1 MAVKGTIAKDKVTK
15 IIADAFGD
23 NYIGEFDKKLY
34 VWADDGSGKIQV
46 SIALTCPK
54 VYRGVEET
62 TSPEMSFDDDDTPAA
77 ETASGYK
84 PADITKEEQDTLAD
98 LMAKLGL

>member
-1 MAVKGTIAKDKVTK
+1 MATKGTIAKEKVTK
-15 IIADAFGD
+15 IIADAFGAD
-23 NYIGEFDKKLY
+23 YVGEFDKKLY
-34 VWADDGSGKIQV
+34 VWADDGTGKIQV

-62 TSPEMSFDDDDTPAA
+62 TAPEMNFDDDEGLAA
-77 ETASGYK
+77 KKEDGFK

>member
-1 MAVKGTIAKDKVTK
+1 MAKGALAKENVKNTIKCALGANFV
-15 IIADAFGD
+15 
-23 NYIGEFDKKLY
+23 GEYDGKLY
-34 VWADDGSGKIQV
+34 TWADDGGNRIQV

-62 TSPEMSFDDDDTPAA
+62 SSTEMNFDDDEMLEA
-77 ETASGYK
+77 EKSAPGFT
-84 PADITKEEQDTLAD
+84 PADITQEEQDTLAD